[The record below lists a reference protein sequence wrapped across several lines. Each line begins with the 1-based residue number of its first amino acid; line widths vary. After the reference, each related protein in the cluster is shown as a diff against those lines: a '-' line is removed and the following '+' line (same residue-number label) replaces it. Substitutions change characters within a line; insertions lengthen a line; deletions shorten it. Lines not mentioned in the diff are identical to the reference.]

1 MNCTSKENF
10 IIETYE
16 NLYDVIWEN
25 MSYLD
30 IIINTNIFKE
40 DTNFSVHKEIFPY
53 IVSFTTKY
61 TGDTRFYFF
70 VDVSSVIKKHIDPNL
85 DDFFVPITEELIK
98 KYGVSVKEY
107 VENQSIKHLMR
118 LMIMKSAEKSIE
130 FSIEKIQMKN
140 CDCKK
145 DALP

>member
-53 IVSFTTKY
+53 IVSFATKY
-61 TGDTRFYFF
+61 TGETRFYFF
-70 VDVSSVIKKHIDPNL
+70 VDVGSTVKKHIDPNV
-85 DDFFVPITEELIK
+85 DEFFVPLTAELLK
-98 KYGVSVKEY
+98 KYGVNVKEY
-107 VENQSIKHLMR
+107 LENHFIKFLMQLMIVECGENQIR
-118 LMIMKSAEKSIE
+118 FSAERIPNKE
-130 FSIEKIQMKN
+130 
-140 CDCKK
+140 
-145 DALP
+145 L